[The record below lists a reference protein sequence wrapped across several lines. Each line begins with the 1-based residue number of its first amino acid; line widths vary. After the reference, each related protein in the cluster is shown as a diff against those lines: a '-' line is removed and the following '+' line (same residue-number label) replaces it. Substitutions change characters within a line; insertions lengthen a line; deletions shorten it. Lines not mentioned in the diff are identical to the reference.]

1 MKIDITHDLPR
12 LSRTIADRAD
22 RLSDPS
28 KRRRL
33 FARAAASCANL
44 VRRHILRIAPA
55 RHTTADSLGAQP
67 TEFLGKAAR
76 RTYHEATSDAAVV
89 VIPSPGFSRAF
100 HDVVIRPR
108 GKSFLTIPKAAESYG
123 HTAREMRS
131 TFGWKLFRPGEK
143 KILIGV
149 KDGRRLP
156 LFSLAE
162 SAKQAQDRT
171 LLPSDAELE
180 SAAAH
185 AIVEGLAR

>member
-33 FARAAASCANL
+33 FARAAASAANV
-44 VRRHILRIAPA
+44 VRRHLLRLAPA
-55 RHTTADSLGAQP
+55 RHATANRLGAQP
-67 TEFLGKAAR
+67 TEFVGKAAR

-108 GKSFLTIPKAAESYG
+108 EKPALTLPLAAESYG
-123 HTAREMRS
+123 HTAHEMRS
-131 TFGWKLFRPGEK
+131 TFGWKLFRPGKK

-149 KDGRRLP
+149 KDGRRVP
-156 LFSLAE
+156 LFALADVVHQR
-162 SAKQAQDRT
+162 KDRS

-180 SAAAH
+180 AAAAH
-185 AIVEGLAR
+185 AILEGLAR

>member
-12 LSRTIADRAD
+12 LSRTIAARAD

-76 RTYHEATSDAAVV
+76 RTYHEATPNTAEV

-108 GKSFLTIPKAAESYG
+108 AKAHLTIPKAAESYG
-123 HTAREMRS
+123 HTAHEMRS
-131 TFGWKLFRPGEK
+131 TFGWKLFRPGK
-143 KILIGV
+143 AKILIGV

-156 LFSLAE
+156 LFALADVVHQR
-162 SAKQAQDRT
+162 KDRS
-171 LLPSDAELE
+171 LLPSDAALD
-180 SAAAH
+180 AAASQ
-185 AIVEGLAR
+185 AILEGLVQ